1 MYELP
6 HLFVTKE
13 TLVPHPGTDYTISIP
28 LSVDLSTKNLIIEDV
43 EYKNLFVCIME
54 DVKTSFCS
62 LCLLQNVSYTQD
74 EQIIYFTSIN
84 KTKIN
89 KKKKKTTVVSFIDE
103 KPINE
108 VNKQSLKNLLTFIN
122 QSKDL
127 NFVSNFIND
136 DIDHEILFSSLAA
149 LLYLPTD
156 LSVKVYTLSD
166 FKSKM
171 NILYDAVINTVIM
184 VSNDLQPDGTLHQF
198 PEFVSTKIT
207 QEESRLS
214 NISPSSPEYSS
225 TLDYIEILKSIPW
238 DTYKSFE
245 KDISFAE
252 TNLNN
257 LHYGLHEVKEEFLDF
272 IYLEKLTETKTS
284 SCFLFD
290 GPPGVGKTSLA
301 KSIAKALNRDFL
313 FISLAGVSDEA
324 EIRGHR
330 RTYTGSKPGRII
342 SGLKS
347 TNSMNPIILL
357 DEVDKIGSQNNTKVI
372 ESSLLELFDS
382 EQRSAF
388 VDRYLEIPVDLS
400 KAIFICTSNNKNDIS
415 KPLLD
420 RLQRITFKQYTLDE
434 KIHIIDEYIFPKII
448 NDYSLNQYNLKL
460 DKEFKQYLAKNS
472 TLRDISSLL
481 SRCLRRKAK
490 YFFTSKGES
499 NLINLDFASPFITPE
514 TKTRRIGFC

>member
-13 TLVPHPGTDYTISIP
+13 NLVPHPGTDYTISIP
-28 LSVDLSTKNLIIEDV
+28 LSVDLCTKNLIIDDV

-54 DVKTSFCS
+54 DVKTSWCS
-62 LCLLQNVSYTQD
+62 LCLLQNISYTQD

-84 KTKIN
+84 KVKFH
-89 KKKKKTTVVSFIDE
+89 KKKKKTTIVSFVDE
-103 KPINE
+103 KPISE
-108 VNKQSLKNLLTFIN
+108 INKTYLMNLLTFIK

-127 NFVSNFIND
+127 NFVSNFVND
-136 DIDHEILFSSLAA
+136 EIDSEILFSSLAA

-166 FKSKM
+166 FKSKI
-171 NILYDAVINTVIM
+171 NILYNAVINTVIM
-184 VSNDLQPDGTLHQF
+184 VSNNLQPDGSLHEF
-198 PEFVSTKIT
+198 PDFVSSKIT
-207 QEESRLS
+207 KEESRLN

-225 TLDYIEILKSIPW
+225 TLDYIELLKTIPW
-238 DTYKSFE
+238 NNYKSFE
-245 KDISFAE
+245 KDIGFAE
-252 TNLNN
+252 NNLNN
-257 LHYGLHEVKEEFLDF
+257 LHYGLSEVKEEFLDF
-272 IYLEKLTETKTS
+272 IYLEKLTEIKAS

-290 GPPGVGKTSLA
+290 GPPGVGKTSFA
-301 KSIAKALNRDFL
+301 KSIAKAFNRDFV

-330 RTYTGSKPGRII
+330 RTYTGSKPGRIV

-347 TNSMNPIILL
+347 ITSMNPIILL
-357 DEVDKIGSQNNTKVI
+357 DEVDKIGSQNNIKAI

-388 VDRYLEIPVDLS
+388 IDRYLEIPIDLS
-400 KAIFICTSNNKNDIS
+400 KAIFICTSNSKDNIS

-420 RLQRITFKQYTLDE
+420 RLQRITFQEYSLNE
-434 KIHIIDEYIFPKII
+434 KIHIIEEYIFPKII
-448 NDYSLNQYNLKL
+448 NNYSLNKYNLKL
-460 DKEFKQYLAKNS
+460 DKNFKQYLAQNS

-490 YFFTSKGES
+490 YFFSSKSES
-499 NLINLDFASPFITPE
+499 NIIDLDFAFPFITPE